1 MKVLY
6 TGKTKD
12 VLLDEEKNIV
22 SLLFKD
28 SATGENGVFDPG
40 SNTVGG
46 SVEGK
51 GKVGLAVSKYFFEL
65 MEKNGIPT
73 HYINADVEKGLM
85 QVRKLT
91 VPKLEF
97 VLRYFTAGSMCRRF
111 TLEEGIVFDPPYAEV
126 TLKDDAQGDP
136 LISERICIMK
146 GLLKE
151 GQYDEALGIVARVG
165 EVLKNELAP
174 LGLTL
179 IDFKI
184 EVGYDETGKMYVADE
199 ITPDIW
205 RVRDPEG
212 NIPNQIDCA
221 KMLLAKLGL

>member
-1 MKVLY
+1 MKTLY
-6 TGKTKD
+6 DGKTKT
-12 VLLDEEKNIV
+12 VKLNEETGV
-22 SLLFKD
+22 VYLFFKD

-40 SNTVGG
+40 SNSVGG

-51 GKVGLAVSKYFFEL
+51 GNIGLQVSKYFFEL

-73 HYINADVEKGLM
+73 HYIAADIDKGLM
-85 QVRKLT
+85 QVRNLT

-126 TLKDDAQGDP
+126 TLKDDIQGDP
-136 LISERICIMK
+136 LISERICLMK

-151 GQYDEALGIVARVG
+151 GQYDEAQDIVLRVG
-165 EVLKNELAP
+165 EVLKKELAP

-184 EVGYDETGKMYVADE
+184 EIGYDETGKMYVADE

-205 RVRDPEG
+205 RVRDENG
-212 NIPNQIDCA
+212 NIPNQLDCS
-221 KMLLAKLGL
+221 KMLLERMGL